1 MKKIIFYVLILAS
14 LFSFS
19 KSFGQEKRT
28 QYPSFLTKSYFEIN
42 IGSINYPFSAKELE
56 PGFTVEDVTVP
67 HWAVRIIPIGYKFN
81 DFLSLQVSYMRP
93 VLWIRYKN
101 INGDGHN
108 HPVYMNVGGF
118 TLKGQAPITSKFK
131 LFAEAGLGVI
141 TRSGFSNDANEVV
154 VKDVNYGTFLFAGG
168 LKYQH
173 NAKWAFQFIS
183 AYSPANQTS
192 NQPQTTFFG
201 GGFTFNM
208 TPLPQ
213 EKVEKKA
220 QSDYLFPKHMVQVG
234 YSTNTFGYEV
244 NSFVSGR
251 KIPIFW
257 GGVAQVKSGITL
269 HYQRNVFHGRK
280 VFMLDWG
287 TSLSYW
293 VSNIDEDKFF
303 TLSAF
308 PVFRFNLIRTK
319 PLDFY
324 LNYSLA
330 GPTFISKLKI
340 DEVETGPKFTFQDF
354 MGAGFYFGKKRE
366 FNSEVRIA
374 HYSNGNLFPKNEGVM
389 IPMTFNLGYTF

>member
-1 MKKIIFYVLILAS
+1 
-14 LFSFS
+14 
-19 KSFGQEKRT
+19 
-28 QYPSFLTKSYFEIN
+28 
-42 IGSINYPFSAKELE
+42 
-56 PGFTVEDVTVP
+56 
-67 HWAVRIIPIGYKFN
+67 
-81 DFLSLQVSYMRP
+81 
-93 VLWIRYKN
+93 
-101 INGDGHN
+101 
-108 HPVYMNVGGF
+108 MNVGGF

-183 AYSPANQTS
+183 AYSPANQTA

-366 FNSEVRIA
+366 FNIEVRIA